1 MSDIRVLVVDDSAVV
16 RRIVAQVL
24 DAEPGITVIGTAQ
37 NGRIALEKLA
47 ELSPDAVTLDIEM
60 PELDGLGTLKAL
72 RRTHPRIP
80 VIMFSTLTERGAS
93 KTLEALSL
101 GASDY
106 VTKPSNTT
114 ALTESV
120 RSVREQLVPKLFSLT
135 GRSNLS
141 APTGAGLRPAGRTP
155 APARAPLGSPASR
168 TALQVRT
175 GLQSTPAAPAAP
187 ASAAPRAAAPRTAT
201 PVQRPEVLAIGSS
214 TGGPEALARVLGG
227 LPGNFRVPIVVVQHM
242 PPIFTRLLA
251 ERLSRTSALEVRE
264 AAEGD
269 VLRAGLVLVAPGDF
283 HLELSRKAGA
293 VTAHLTSGAPEN
305 FCRPAVD
312 VLFRSVAQTFRG
324 ATLAVVLTG
333 MGSDGRRGA
342 EALRAKGA
350 RIIAQDEATSVV
362 WGMPG
367 AVTHAGLAD
376 AVLPIE
382 AVPGAIID
390 YVGHSVHSTPLGAR
404 S

>member
-135 GRSNLS
+135 GRSNPS
-141 APTGAGLRPAGRTP
+141 APTGAGFRSPGLTP
-155 APARAPLGSPASR
+155 APARAPLGAPASR
-168 TALQVRT
+168 TALPLRT
-175 GLQSTPAAPAAP
+175 GLHGTPAASAAPAA
-187 ASAAPRAAAPRTAT
+187 AAPRVAAPRTA
-201 PVQRPEVLAIGSS
+201 PAQRPEVLAIGSS

-227 LPGNFRVPIVVVQHM
+227 LPGNLRVPVVVVQHM

-251 ERLSRTSALEVRE
+251 ERLSRTSALDVRE

-269 VLRAGLVLVAPGDF
+269 VLRPGLVLVAPGDF
-283 HLELSRKAGA
+283 HLELSRRAGA

-312 VLFRSVAQTFRG
+312 VLFRSVAAVFGG

>member
-1 MSDIRVLVVDDSAVV
+1 MTNIRVLVVDDSAVV

-24 DAEPGITVIGTAQ
+24 DAEKDITVVGTAQ
-37 NGRIALEKLA
+37 NGRIALDKLA
-47 ELSPDAVTLDIEM
+47 ELNPDAITLDIEM

-80 VIMFSTLTERGAS
+80 VIMFSTLTEAGAS

-114 ALTESV
+114 ALTDSV
-120 RSVREQLVPKLFSLT
+120 RSVREQLVPKLRSLT
-135 GRSNLS
+135 GR
-141 APTGAGLRPAGRTP
+141 AHPATG
-155 APARAPLGSPASR
+155 
-168 TALQVRT
+168 
-175 GLQSTPAAPAAP
+175 
-187 ASAAPRAAAPRTAT
+187 APRAAAPAGAARPGLPAGRAAAPLRSTSIANPGRTVLA
-201 PVQRPEVLAIGSS
+201 PPARSGAGQRPEILAIGSS

-227 LPGNFRVPIVVVQHM
+227 LPGNLRVPVVVVQHM

-251 ERLSRTSALEVRE
+251 ERLSRTSALDVRE
-264 AAEGD
+264 AVEGD
-269 VLRAGLVLVAPGDF
+269 VLKPGLVLVAPGDF
-283 HLELSRKAGA
+283 HLELVRRGA
-293 VTAHLTSGAPEN
+293 VVTAHLTTGPAEN

-312 VLFRSVAQTFRG
+312 VLFRSVASLYGG
-324 ATLAVVLTG
+324 AVVAVVLTG

-342 EALRAKGA
+342 EVLRAKGA
-350 RIIAQDEATSVV
+350 RIVAQDEATSVV

-367 AVTHAGLAD
+367 AVTNAGLAE

-382 AVPGAIID
+382 AIPGAVVD
-390 YVGHSVHSTPLGAR
+390 FVGHAVHAAPIGAR